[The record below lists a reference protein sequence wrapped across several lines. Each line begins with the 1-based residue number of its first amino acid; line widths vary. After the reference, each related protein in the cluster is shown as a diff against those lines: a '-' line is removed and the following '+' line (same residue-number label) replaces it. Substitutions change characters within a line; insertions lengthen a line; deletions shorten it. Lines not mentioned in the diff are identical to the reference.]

1 MFLTDVYLESQ
12 SATMVARLRDYVH
25 ITDHIGLS
33 ESIRTNSVQLYPL
46 TLIPDSGNSIRVEM
60 ATEWQIMDICLH
72 YRVYRA

>member
-25 ITDHIGLS
+25 ITDYIGLS
-33 ESIRTNSVQLYPL
+33 ESIRTNSVQLYL
-46 TLIPDSGNSIRVEM
+46 TLLPNSGNSIRVEM